1 MSLDASCA
9 FRAIKT
15 RHKKKSIKINV
26 APKHPPYTMRRNKN
40 LF

>member
-1 MSLDASCA
+1 MQLDMNFA
-9 FRAIKT
+9 FSAIKT

>member
-1 MSLDASCA
+1 MQLDMNFALNV
-9 FRAIKT
+9 IKT